1 MSDLTTLKN
10 FSIIQIFKKNSNTF
24 YYERKIK
31 MKKIISAIIATA
43 MMFTLCVTSTFAA
56 ESWREAFV
64 TRLMKIMSSDPS
76 YNQVVLTDLDRN
88 GIPEAFVMRDG
99 MDGGI
104 SAAFTMKGNTI
115 SNIDVPNN
123 IIGTCLSDITV
134 YQDGGRYIFVGREVP
149 RYSSVINFYKLMFD
163 GQTFSTEKILKSYV
177 SSYQTVP
184 YVDMYG
190 NDFLTN
196 GYPNRAKIKDFVA
209 S

>member
-1 MSDLTTLKN
+1 
-10 FSIIQIFKKNSNTF
+10 
-24 YYERKIK
+24 

-43 MMFTLCVTSTFAA
+43 MMFTLCVTGTFAA

-134 YQDGGRYIFVGREVP
+134 YQDGGSTPIRSGLFP
-149 RYSSVINFYKLMFD
+149 RNHF
-163 GQTFSTEKILKSYV
+163 
-177 SSYQTVP
+177 
-184 YVDMYG
+184 
-190 NDFLTN
+190 
-196 GYPNRAKIKDFVA
+196 A
-209 S
+209 SIHY

>member
-1 MSDLTTLKN
+1 
-10 FSIIQIFKKNSNTF
+10 
-24 YYERKIK
+24 

-134 YQDGGRYIFVGREVP
+134 
-149 RYSSVINFYKLMFD
+149 
-163 GQTFSTEKILKSYV
+163 
-177 SSYQTVP
+177 
-184 YVDMYG
+184 
-190 NDFLTN
+190 
-196 GYPNRAKIKDFVA
+196 
-209 S
+209 

>member
-1 MSDLTTLKN
+1 MSDLTTIKN

-24 YYERKIK
+24 YYERKNK

-43 MMFTLCVTSTFAA
+43 MMFTLCVTGTFAA

-104 SAAFTMKGNTI
+104 SAAFTMKGK
-115 SNIDVPNN
+115 
-123 IIGTCLSDITV
+123 
-134 YQDGGRYIFVGREVP
+134 YR
-149 RYSSVINFYKLMFD
+149 
-163 GQTFSTEKILKSYV
+163 
-177 SSYQTVP
+177 
-184 YVDMYG
+184 
-190 NDFLTN
+190 
-196 GYPNRAKIKDFVA
+196 
-209 S
+209 

>member
-1 MSDLTTLKN
+1 MSDLTTIKN

-24 YYERKIK
+24 YYERKNK

-43 MMFTLCVTSTFAA
+43 MMFTLCVTGTFAA

-134 YQDGGRYIFVGREVP
+134 YQDGGRYL
-149 RYSSVINFYKLMFD
+149 SVVKYRAILRL
-163 GQTFSTEKILKSYV
+163 STSTSLCL
-177 SSYQTVP
+177 TVRLSQQKK
-184 YVDMYG
+184 YLNHM
-190 NDFLTN
+190 
-196 GYPNRAKIKDFVA
+196 
-209 S
+209 

>member
-10 FSIIQIFKKNSNTF
+10 FSIIQIFKKNLNTF
-24 YYERKIK
+24 YYERKNK

-123 IIGTCLSDITV
+123 IIGTCLYLSVVKYRAILRLSTSTNLCLTV
-134 YQDGGRYIFVGREVP
+134 RLSQQKKYL
-149 RYSSVINFYKLMFD
+149 NHM
-163 GQTFSTEKILKSYV
+163 
-177 SSYQTVP
+177 
-184 YVDMYG
+184 
-190 NDFLTN
+190 
-196 GYPNRAKIKDFVA
+196 
-209 S
+209 

>member
-24 YYERKIK
+24 YYERKNK

-123 IIGTCLSDITV
+123 IIGTCLSD
-134 YQDGGRYIFVGREVP
+134 RK
-149 RYSSVINFYKLMFD
+149 SV
-163 GQTFSTEKILKSYV
+163 V
-177 SSYQTVP
+177 
-184 YVDMYG
+184 
-190 NDFLTN
+190 
-196 GYPNRAKIKDFVA
+196 
-209 S
+209 

>member
-1 MSDLTTLKN
+1 
-10 FSIIQIFKKNSNTF
+10 
-24 YYERKIK
+24 

-149 RYSSVINFYKLMFD
+149 RYY
-163 GQTFSTEKILKSYV
+163 
-177 SSYQTVP
+177 
-184 YVDMYG
+184 
-190 NDFLTN
+190 
-196 GYPNRAKIKDFVA
+196 
-209 S
+209 

>member
-24 YYERKIK
+24 YYERKNK

-76 YNQVVLTDLDRN
+76 YRSESVLTDLDRN

-104 SAAFTMKGNTI
+104 SAAF
-115 SNIDVPNN
+115 S
-123 IIGTCLSDITV
+123 
-134 YQDGGRYIFVGREVP
+134 
-149 RYSSVINFYKLMFD
+149 
-163 GQTFSTEKILKSYV
+163 
-177 SSYQTVP
+177 
-184 YVDMYG
+184 
-190 NDFLTN
+190 
-196 GYPNRAKIKDFVA
+196 
-209 S
+209 

>member
-31 MKKIISAIIATA
+31 KKNY
-43 MMFTLCVTSTFAA
+43 FGDNCHCYDVYCFANKYICA

-104 SAAFTMKGNTI
+104 SAA
-115 SNIDVPNN
+115 S
-123 IIGTCLSDITV
+123 L
-134 YQDGGRYIFVGREVP
+134 
-149 RYSSVINFYKLMFD
+149 
-163 GQTFSTEKILKSYV
+163 
-177 SSYQTVP
+177 
-184 YVDMYG
+184 
-190 NDFLTN
+190 
-196 GYPNRAKIKDFVA
+196 
-209 S
+209 